1 MKNLGNSLVFGQ
13 NIEVTVKEES
23 EGKWMTYAKADC
35 SGSNMDTRLTD
46 NFWMNRAVLCPDGR
60 NIIRTVTFFFRRESD
75 IYFGNSIERKQDID
89 IASILTL
96 LSSQSQTGFDR

>member
-60 NIIRTVTFFFRRESD
+60 NIIRTVTFFSEEKVIFTLEIALKES
-75 IYFGNSIERKQDID
+75 K
-89 IASILTL
+89 T
-96 LSSQSQTGFDR
+96 